1 MQAKVLVVGSLNMDL
16 VVRAPRL
23 PRGGETLA
31 GQSFITVPGGGEPTR
46 RSPRRVSARR
56 WR

>member
-1 MQAKVLVVGSLNMDL
+1 MHAKVLVVGSLNMDL

-31 GQSFITVPGGGEPTR
+31 GQSFIAA
-46 RSPRRVSARR
+46 ARR
-56 WR
+56 QIAGQFAAA